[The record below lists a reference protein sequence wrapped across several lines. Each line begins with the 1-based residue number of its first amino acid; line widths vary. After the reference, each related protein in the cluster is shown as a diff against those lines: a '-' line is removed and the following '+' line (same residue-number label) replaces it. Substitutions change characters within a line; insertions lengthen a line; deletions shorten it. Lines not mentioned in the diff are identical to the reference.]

1 MTPQEVSD
9 WLAAMRAAS
18 RIRFEKQAAELLGVS
33 PQAIRLWKAHGVT
46 GDAEVRTRLACA
58 ALLAGISLP
67 VPMDGAATQESGP
80 RVGVAAK

>member
-1 MTPQEVSD
+1 MKPQEVSD

-46 GDAEVRTRLACA
+46 GDTEVRTRLACA
-58 ALLAGISLP
+58 ALLAGITLP
-67 VPMDGAATQESGP
+67 MPMDGAAPQDCGP
-80 RVGVAAK
+80 RVGAAAK